1 MSKFK
6 KYLARYKLAFQ
17 SLGPLLL
24 LLLFCFS
31 FLYHNDQ
38 SFNQDL
44 GRHLKLGE
52 IIWNTQSVP
61 KTNLFS
67 YTYPDFPFIN
77 HHWFFEV
84 LIYLGSITFGLNA
97 LLVLKLILLLLIISI
112 VMLVARKTGSALFL
126 SISFVFLHLLRGRTE
141 LRPEILSFL
150 FTVLFLCILEIFLR
164 KNSKLICILP
174 VISLIWANSHI
185 YFPVGFFII
194 IVFLADLIFQKY
206 VQKIKN
212 LENKIATL
220 FVILGTS
227 ILSTFINPNFIKGA
241 LYPFTV
247 FNNYGVTISENKTIF
262 ALQEVN
268 FVNPDF
274 TFYYISAFII
284 LASIYSSFFR
294 NKFSF
299 KNILLPLLGLAL
311 ATQSMRGFPYL
322 LLISLPYVLLNFN
335 WTKENIWTKVV
346 NMLVLLFILIEG
358 LFYLNGTYYGLTY
371 RSWTPKLEFTQDAK
385 PAMDFVLGN
394 NLPVPIYNN
403 FNIGGYIF
411 YRGHPKYQVS
421 VDGRPEAYPAQ
432 YFSNEYLPSLENY
445 KKFKQLEAENGIKT
459 IIFSIMDQNRETL
472 AFFNSINKD
481 PEWKIVFLD
490 QFMIVILKSELQ
502 QELGIQ
508 EIDLAKLKV
517 KDYNYPNVDA
527 YTNLGTFLF
536 NLNYVSQAKEFTQKA
551 LDMNPNNPAANKGMA
566 FILNS
571 ENPTDPRIKH
581 YLFKSRS
588 PLYW

>member
-1 MSKFK
+1 MSKLKEYIARK
-6 KYLARYKLAFQ
+6 KSAFLNL
-17 SLGPLLL
+17 SLLL
-24 LLLFCFS
+24 ILLLFCFS

-77 HHWFFEV
+77 HHWLFEIIV
-84 LIYLGSITFGLNA
+84 YLGSITIGINA
-97 LLVLKLILLLLIISI
+97 LLALKLILLLLI
-112 VMLVARKTGSALFL
+112 VGLVLLFARRTRSALFF

-141 LRPEILSFL
+141 LRPELLSFL
-150 FTVLFLCILEIFLR
+150 FTILFLYLLELFLR
-164 KNSKLICILP
+164 KNSKLIYILP
-174 VISLIWANSHI
+174 AISLIWANSHI

-206 VQKIKN
+206 VQKVKN

-227 ILSTFINPNFIKGA
+227 VLSTFINPNLIKGA

-274 TFYYISAFII
+274 AFYYISAFIL
-284 LASIYSSFFR
+284 LASIYTSFFR
-294 NKFSF
+294 NKFSL
-299 KNILLPLLGLAL
+299 KNILLTLLGLAL

-322 LLISLPYVLLNFN
+322 LLISLPYVLLNFK

-346 NMLVLLFILIEG
+346 NIFVLLLIIIEAF
-358 LFYLNGTYYGLTY
+358 FYLSGTYYNLTY
-371 RSWTPKLEFTQDAK
+371 RSWVPRLEFTQDAK
-385 PAMDFVLGN
+385 PAMDFVLRN
-394 NLPVPIYNN
+394 NLPEPIYNN
-403 FNIGGYIF
+403 FNIGSYIF
-411 YRGHPKYQVS
+411 YRGYPRYKVS

-432 YFSNEYLPSLENY
+432 YFTDEYLPSLENY
-445 KKFKQLEAENGIKT
+445 KKFKKFETEHGIKT
-459 IIFSIMDQNRETL
+459 VIFSIMDQNRETL
-472 AFFNSINKD
+472 AFFNSINQD

-490 QFMIVILKSELQ
+490 QFMIVILKSEIL
-502 QELGIQ
+502 QELDIQ
-508 EIDLAKLKV
+508 EIDLAKIKV
-517 KDYNYPNVDA
+517 KDYSYPSVDA
-527 YTNLGTFLF
+527 YTNLGTFLY
-536 NLNYVSQAKEFTQKA
+536 NLNYISQAKEFTQKA

-571 ENPTDPRIKH
+571 ENPENPRIKH
-581 YLFKSRS
+581 HLFKSRS